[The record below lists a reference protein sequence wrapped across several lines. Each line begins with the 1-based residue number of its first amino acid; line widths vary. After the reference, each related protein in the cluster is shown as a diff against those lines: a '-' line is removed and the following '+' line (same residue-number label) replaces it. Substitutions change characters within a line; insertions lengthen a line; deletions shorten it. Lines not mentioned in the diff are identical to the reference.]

1 MRISDWSSDVCSSD
15 LVPWLGC
22 GRTMECRGRG
32 RLGSK
37 RRHVRSRFLPVAKHG
52 IRRLLR
58 KHDGP
63 DWRLAGHHPLDA
75 TAINAGDANRR
86 RPRPRPGG
94 IRDGRRSGF
103 GLNEWLCAALHRSDE
118 MNLQVDL
125 KTQHYMQAHLFED
138 QYIIMIWPKETS
150 LRRLQHARE
159 IVDFQL
165 DTFIES
171 AKRDEPRKEY
181 ARLEVESWFAK
192 ST

>member
-15 LVPWLGC
+15 
-22 GRTMECRGRG
+22 
-32 RLGSK
+32 
-37 RRHVRSRFLPVAKHG
+37 
-52 IRRLLR
+52 
-58 KHDGP
+58 
-63 DWRLAGHHPLDA
+63 
-75 TAINAGDANRR
+75 
-86 RPRPRPGG
+86 
-94 IRDGRRSGF
+94 
-103 GLNEWLCAALHRSDE
+103 LNEWLCAALHRSDE

-181 ARLEVESWFAK
+181 ANIGRASGRGRVGQYGEIWVDAD
-192 ST
+192 

>member
-1 MRISDWSSDVCSSD
+1 
-15 LVPWLGC
+15 
-22 GRTMECRGRG
+22 
-32 RLGSK
+32 
-37 RRHVRSRFLPVAKHG
+37 
-52 IRRLLR
+52 
-58 KHDGP
+58 
-63 DWRLAGHHPLDA
+63 
-75 TAINAGDANRR
+75 
-86 RPRPRPGG
+86 
-94 IRDGRRSGF
+94 
-103 GLNEWLCAALHRSDE
+103 

-181 ARLEVESWFAK
+181 ARLEVERSEEHTSELQSLIRISYAVFCLNK
-192 ST
+192 QKKIQKLLN